1 MNDNRFSLGRAATPS
16 VSSVL
21 LANDSGNFYAANER
35 DKEIPDLCMI
45 WQRSKLFLILWNFP
59 QQRQT
64 ITVILSSVID
74 LYACTLVKPYAGI
87 YGN

>member
-1 MNDNRFSLGRAATPS
+1 MICNDKAIETVSANFAKFST
-16 VSSVL
+16 
-21 LANDSGNFYAANER
+21 
-35 DKEIPDLCMI
+35 
-45 WQRSKLFLILWNFP
+45 